1 MVNIQRQR
9 VGILI
14 LPAALLI
21 LWCIYGIT
29 PTLLMLLLLD
39 YIEYWL
45 TQLDLL
51 NQAVLIEE
59 ESSWDLWIIEAVSH
73 SGAGYG
79 IAVSH
84 TSGIKK
90 KTAMV
95 RRSWTYMLVTLK
107 VRCISNM
114 WTLLCL
120 LLPKIQLKRTKI
132 SYHFYFKERKEQSHK
147 SALCHLFS
155 KVTVPGT
162 LEGIYGLVAD
172 KIKLPES

>member
-59 ESSWDLWIIEAVSH
+59 ESS
-73 SGAGYG
+73 
-79 IAVSH
+79 
-84 TSGIKK
+84 
-90 KTAMV
+90 
-95 RRSWTYMLVTLK
+95 
-107 VRCISNM
+107 
-114 WTLLCL
+114 
-120 LLPKIQLKRTKI
+120 
-132 SYHFYFKERKEQSHK
+132 
-147 SALCHLFS
+147 
-155 KVTVPGT
+155 
-162 LEGIYGLVAD
+162 
-172 KIKLPES
+172 